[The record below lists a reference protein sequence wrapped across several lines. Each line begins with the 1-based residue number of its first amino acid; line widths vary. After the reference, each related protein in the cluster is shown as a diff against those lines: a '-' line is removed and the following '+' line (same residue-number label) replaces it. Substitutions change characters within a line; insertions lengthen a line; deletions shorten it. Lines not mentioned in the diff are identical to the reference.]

1 MPTDRADDEAG
12 GPADLG
18 RLLRAHRERQG
29 LSQEELAARAGAGL
43 SANTISNIE
52 RGRVRPFRH
61 TVEALGE
68 ALGLGGAEQVALLA
82 ARRVVAAAPLSQA
95 ASAAAPPPGADAIPE
110 SLPIALTPLIGREG
124 EVAAVSALLQRSDV
138 RLLTLTGPG
147 GVGKT
152 RLTLQVARSVQEH
165 YADGVAFVDL
175 TPLREGHLVPGA
187 LARALG
193 VTERGGQPLR
203 EALIAHLRGR
213 QVLVLV
219 DNAEHL
225 LEAAAAEVAALHA
238 ACAGLRLLVTSR
250 VALHLR
256 GEQVYPVPPLA
267 LPEPGG
273 GLVGEA
279 LGQVPAVALFVQ
291 RAQAVR
297 PDFAL
302 SMANAEAVAAV
313 CRQLDG
319 LPLAI
324 ELAAARVGVLPPAT
338 LLARLDRALAV
349 LTGGPRDLPAR
360 HRTLRDT
367 IAWSYAL
374 LAPGEQA
381 LFRWL
386 AVFAG
391 GGTLEAIEA
400 LCAAGPE
407 SSHAGLD
414 GALAPLEG
422 LTALVEAHLLRMDED
437 PDGAPRFRQLVT
449 IRAYAGECLEA
460 SGEAETIRGRHAG
473 YYLALAEAASSQLR
487 GAQQRLWLDRL
498 DGELD
503 NLRAALSW
511 ARTASVGELGLRL
524 AVALAEFWEERGHS
538 REGREWLESLLRR
551 PARDGEGPPT
561 PLRARALASTAWLA
575 FGPGDYDGAAP
586 LAEQSLALWRALGQ
600 IGNSPVALNTL
611 AYVAG
616 HQGDLARQ
624 EALFR
629 QSLALCQAQG
639 DTQGRANVLSW
650 LGTLRR
656 SLDDLDGALALLE
669 EGLVLFRELDDAKGI
684 AYALLHLGGVAT
696 ARRDGARAQALFEES
711 LALYEQ
717 LGDSANIAFALSALA
732 GLAATRGDFD
742 RARVLCNECLL
753 RFRQVGDARGLEVG
767 LHVLG
772 DVAALQ
778 GDLQSAVAAFA
789 ECLSLSHAAARADL
803 ALSLE
808 GLAQVVARQG
818 AQQGSGSQ
826 MAYAVRL
833 FGAASALRNTLGTAA
848 SRGWSPVLVPASRA
862 EYERQVA
869 AAHAALGAE
878 AFAAAWAVGAMLT
891 PEQLRAEA
899 LQEA

>member
-1 MPTDRADDEAG
+1 M
-12 GPADLG
+12 
-18 RLLRAHRERQG
+18 LL
-29 LSQEELAARAGAGL
+29 
-43 SANTISNIE
+43 
-52 RGRVRPFRH
+52 
-61 TVEALGE
+61 
-68 ALGLGGAEQVALLA
+68 
-82 ARRVVAAAPLSQA
+82 
-95 ASAAAPPPGADAIPE
+95 
-110 SLPIALTPLIGREG
+110 
-124 EVAAVSALLQRSDV
+124 
-138 RLLTLTGPG
+138 
-147 GVGKT
+147 
-152 RLTLQVARSVQEH
+152 
-165 YADGVAFVDL
+165 
-175 TPLREGHLVPGA
+175 
-187 LARALG
+187 
-193 VTERGGQPLR
+193 
-203 EALIAHLRGR
+203 
-213 QVLVLV
+213 

-267 LPEPGG
+267 LPAPGG
-273 GLVGEA
+273 GLAVAA
-279 LGQVPAVALFVQ
+279 LGQVPAVDLFVQ

-302 SMANAEAVAAV
+302 SAANAEAVAAV

-324 ELAAARVGVLPPAT
+324 ELAAARVGVLPPAA
-338 LLARLDRALAV
+338 LLARLDQALAM
-349 LTGGPRDLPAR
+349 LTGGARDLPAR

-381 LFRWL
+381 LFRRL

-391 GGTLEAIEA
+391 GGALEAIEA

-407 SSHAGLD
+407 SAHSELGGPARDAQRWVAEGARPA

-422 LTALVEAHLLRMDED
+422 LTALVEAHLVSMDED
-437 PDGAPRFRQLVT
+437 PDGTPRFRQLVT

-460 SGEAETIRGRHAG
+460 SGEAEMIRGRHAG

-487 GAQQRLWLDRL
+487 GAQQGLWLDRL

-511 ARTASVGELGLRL
+511 ARTASAGELGLQL
-524 AVALAEFWEERGHS
+524 AVALAEFWEERGHA

-551 PARDGEGPPT
+551 PAARDGQGPPA
-561 PLRARALASTAWLA
+561 PLRARALASIAWLA
-575 FGPGDYDGAAP
+575 FGPGDYEGAAP

-616 HQGDLARQ
+616 HQGDVARQ

-639 DTQGRANVLSW
+639 DTHGRANVLSW

-669 EGLVLFRELDDAKGI
+669 EGLALFRELDDAKGI

-696 ARRDGARAQALFEES
+696 ARRDDARAQALFEES

-732 GLAATRGDFD
+732 GSAATRGDFD
-742 RARVLCNECLL
+742 RARVLCNKCLL

-778 GDLQSAVAAFA
+778 GDLQSAAAAFA

-803 ALSLE
+803 VLSLE
-808 GLAQVVARQG
+808 GLAQVVARQA
-818 AQQGSGSQ
+818 AQQASGRQ

-833 FGAASALRNTLGTAA
+833 FSAAAALRNTLGKAA
-848 SRGWSPVLVPASRA
+848 ARGWSPVLVPASRA

-869 AAHAALGAE
+869 AARAALGAE
-878 AFAAAWAVGAMLT
+878 AFAAAWAVGATLT
-891 PEQLRAEA
+891 PEQLGAEA